1 MMDFK
6 SLENKKSVNDNWE
19 SLSIRVKFR
28 LKS

>member
-1 MMDFK
+1 MMDLK
-6 SLENKKSVNDNWE
+6 SLENEKSVNDNWE

>member
-1 MMDFK
+1 MMDLK